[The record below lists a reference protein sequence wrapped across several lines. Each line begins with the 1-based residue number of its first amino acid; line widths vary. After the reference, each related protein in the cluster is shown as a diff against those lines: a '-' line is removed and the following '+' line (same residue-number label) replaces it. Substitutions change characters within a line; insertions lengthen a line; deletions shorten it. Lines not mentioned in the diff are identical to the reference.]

1 LKFGK
6 LKKEILLKKDK
17 MKKIINFLDYTP
29 LSKVAIVGYLFWT
42 LLTIVLF
49 KLTDKFIL
57 DSQLDFNQTLKIGLI
72 IGLLINV
79 MFTIVVYNDRK
90 SKSFWNYSNFIEN
103 LIENSKSKSELKSIF
118 GKEFHELNKKSF
130 SEVHNSEVYRI
141 YSIINTKYNNLNA

>member
-1 LKFGK
+1 
-6 LKKEILLKKDK
+6 
-17 MKKIINFLDYTP
+17 MKKVVNFLDHTP
-29 LSKVAIVGYLFWT
+29 LTKVAIVGYLFWT

-118 GKEFHELNKKSF
+118 GKEFHELNNKSF

-141 YSIINTKYNNLNA
+141 YSIINTKYNNLND

>member
-1 LKFGK
+1 
-6 LKKEILLKKDK
+6 
-17 MKKIINFLDYTP
+17 MKKVVNFLNHTS
-29 LSKVAIVGYLFWT
+29 LTKVAIVGYLFWT

-103 LIENSKSKSELKSIF
+103 LIENSKSK
-118 GKEFHELNKKSF
+118 
-130 SEVHNSEVYRI
+130 
-141 YSIINTKYNNLNA
+141 